1 MIRFILNLIKK
12 MFRKKVKTPVY
23 YHENEFIVG
32 YTNLKN
38 D

>member
-23 YHENEFIVG
+23 YYENEFIVG
-32 YTNLKN
+32 YTNIS
-38 D
+38 DD

>member
-1 MIRFILNLIKK
+1 MIKLILNLIKK
-12 MFRKKVKTPVY
+12 MFRKKVKKPSY
-23 YHENEFIVG
+23 YENEFIVG